1 MLLFALC
8 FFGLYFTLII
18 IHIMVLLFN
27 ITKKLSTATLAL
39 LALFSSGCAVLLANC
54 WLLLMSEDGRENG
67 WEWFGVWHRINVAFS
82 GDQRQAHHNSFIK
95 PAQRRHNKKGTSH
108 FLDIEWK
115 EGKRRVMIIFQFNWL
130 LETKDTSFVVSK
142 ARYIIIS
149 PGWRGPFTLNCL
161 YQWTIQTTHY
171 SQKKQRNDFKIWRR
185 IFFSPEG
192 SYQKKKNQSRK
203 INRLTISIFNF
214 M

>member
-1 MLLFALC
+1 
-8 FFGLYFTLII
+8 
-18 IHIMVLLFN
+18 MVLLFN
-27 ITKKLSTATLAL
+27 ITKKAKLSTATLAL

-149 PGWRGPFTLNCL
+149 PGWRGPFTLNCRS
-161 YQWTIQTTHY
+161 QWTIQTTHY
-171 SQKKQRNDFKIWRR
+171 SQKKRQRNDSKIWRR
-185 IFFSPEG
+185 IFFLPKEVT
-192 SYQKKKNQSRK
+192 KRK
-203 INRLTISIFNF
+203 RTSQEK
-214 M
+214 

>member
-1 MLLFALC
+1 
-8 FFGLYFTLII
+8 
-18 IHIMVLLFN
+18 MVLLFN

-115 EGKRRVMIIFQFNWL
+115 EGKRRLMIIFQFNWVMKT
-130 LETKDTSFVVSK
+130 TKDTSFVVSK
-142 ARYIIIS
+142 AGYIIIS
-149 PGWRGPFTLNCL
+149 PGWRGPFTLNCRS
-161 YQWTIQTTHY
+161 QWTIQTTHY
-171 SQKKQRNDFKIWRR
+171 SQNSNEMILKYDGEF
-185 IFFSPEG
+185 FFSQRKLAKEKEPV
-192 SYQKKKNQSRK
+192 KKNKS
-203 INRLTISIFNF
+203 ITIFIFNF